1 MIGRRWL
8 SFERIVKSKK
18 DLAGGSWVYG
28 ALEKE
33 DMKKKICVKH
43 MEQKTV
49 WQFQETES
57 TNSVEQKCKV

>member
-8 SFERIVKSKK
+8 SFEQIVKSKK
-18 DLAGGSWVYG
+18 DLAGESWGYG
-28 ALEKE
+28 ALGKE